1 MGDCDGYLVNHF
13 NKIKHDKPFY
23 KKCLGMIEEVKSAYP
38 GMIKEVLRSADPGEE
53 KYGELTELVVQGTH
67 VMLEPEHFTNVV
79 MPEVKQSMEMK
90 GVSLEELDQCMKQFP
105 EFYIGAG
112 YERATAS
119 VYQGSDFDKPAMYNS
134 QCNVQ

>member
-79 MPEVKQSMEMK
+79 MPEMKQS
-90 GVSLEELDQCMKQFP
+90 P

-119 VYQGSDFDKPAMYNS
+119 VYQGSDFDKPAMYN
-134 QCNVQ
+134 